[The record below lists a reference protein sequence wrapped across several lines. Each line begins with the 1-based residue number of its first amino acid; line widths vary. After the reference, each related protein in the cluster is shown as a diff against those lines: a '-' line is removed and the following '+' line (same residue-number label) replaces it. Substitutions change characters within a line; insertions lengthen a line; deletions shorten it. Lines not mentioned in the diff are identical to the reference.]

1 MTATVEPQHAEV
13 RLQHGGLRIPTAQ
26 VAANGVTEH
35 DDGAG
40 RVACR
45 HGMQCEA
52 VKTFHSKRCH
62 AGDISRGS
70 ACCGFIVNFH
80 P

>member
-13 RLQHGGLRIPTAQ
+13 RLQCCGLRIPTAQ
-26 VAANGVTEH
+26 VTANGVTEH
-35 DDGAG
+35 DNRMC
-40 RVACR
+40 RVAFG
-45 HGMQCEA
+45 HGLQREA
-52 VKTFHSKRCH
+52 IETVHGEDCH
-62 AGDISRGS
+62 GGDISRGS